1 MKKRM
6 FEIIQIG
13 QEHDKVSRGFDYFII
28 ANIIL
33 NILVVI
39 LDTFEELSEYN
50 TLFRWIEIVTTFIFL
65 IEYILRI
72 WTADLLYPKLSR
84 GKAIGKFIV
93 SFDGIVDLFTIIPVF
108 FLSGAVAFRMLR
120 VVRIMHLFRINARY
134 DSFHAIIAIIYEKRK
149 QLLSSLFIIFILML
163 ASSIC
168 MYSAEHAAQPDVFK
182 NAFSGFWWS
191 VTTILTI
198 GYGDIYPVTTAG
210 TIIAIIMSF
219 LGVGA
224 VAIPTGIISAGF
236 VEQYEKEKNALKRFQ
251 DVKEIGEIVVG
262 KRSDLKGKT
271 IEEIQSEYEMNV
283 YLVIR
288 DELSAIP
295 DRGLKVHQGDILIVR
310 SDKVVKSRKEPQPA
324 PKKQEAE

>member
-1 MKKRM
+1 MKKRI

-13 QEHDKVSRGFDYFII
+13 QESDRPSRAFDYFLLV
-28 ANIIL
+28 NIVL

-39 LDTFEELSEYN
+39 LDTFEEFSEFS
-50 TLFRWIEIVTTFIFL
+50 TLFRWVEIITTVVFL

-72 WTADLLYPKLSR
+72 WTADLLYPKLDR
-84 GKAIGKFIV
+84 GKAVVKFIL

-120 VVRIMHLFRINARY
+120 VIRILHLFRINARY
-134 DSFHAIIAIIYEKRK
+134 DSFHAILAIIYDKRK
-149 QLLSSLFIIFILML
+149 QLASSLFIIFILML

-236 VEQYEKEKNALKRFQ
+236 VEQFERERNSEKRFT
-251 DVKEIGEIVVG
+251 DIKEIGEIVVG
-262 KRSDLKGKT
+262 KRSDLRGKT
-271 IEEIQSEYEMNV
+271 ISEIQSDYGMSV

-295 DRGLKVHQGDILIVR
+295 DGNLKVHQGDILIVR
-310 SDKVVKSRKEPQPA
+310 SDKVIKGKDPSPVPKE
-324 PKKQEAE
+324 

>member
-1 MKKRM
+1 MKKRI

-13 QEHDKVSRGFDYFII
+13 QESDRPSRAFDYFLLV
-28 ANIIL
+28 NIVL

-39 LDTFEELSEYN
+39 LDTFDELSTYS
-50 TLFRWIEIVTTFIFL
+50 TLFRWVEIITTIIFL

-84 GKAIGKFIV
+84 GKAVGRFML

-108 FLSGAVAFRMLR
+108 FLAGAVAFRMLR
-120 VVRIMHLFRINARY
+120 VVRILHLFRINARY
-134 DSFHAIIAIIYEKRK
+134 DSFHAILSIIYQKRK

-236 VEQYEKEKNALKRFQ
+236 VEQFERERNSEKRFT
-251 DVKEIGEIVVG
+251 DIKEIGEIVVG
-262 KRSDLKGKT
+262 KRSDLRGKT
-271 IEEIQSEYEMNV
+271 ISEIQSDFGMSV

-295 DRGLKVHQGDILIVR
+295 DGNLKVHQGDILIVR
-310 SDKVVKSRKEPQPA
+310 SDKVIKGKDASPGKGE
-324 PKKQEAE
+324 

>member
-1 MKKRM
+1 MKKRI

-13 QEHDKVSRGFDYFII
+13 QENDRVSRGFDYLLI
-28 ANIIL
+28 ANIVL

-39 LDTFEELSEYN
+39 LDTFGELSEYN
-50 TLFRWIEIVTTFIFL
+50 TLFRWVEIVTTFFFL

-84 GKAIGKFIV
+84 GKAVLRFIR
-93 SFDGIVDLFTIIPVF
+93 SFDGVVDLFTIIPVF

-120 VVRIMHLFRINARY
+120 VVRILHLFRINARY
-134 DSFHAIIAIIYEKRK
+134 DSFHAILSIIYEKRK

-168 MYSAEHAAQPDVFK
+168 MYSAEHAAQPEVFK

-236 VEQYEKEKNALKRFQ
+236 VEQYDKEKNSVKRFN
-251 DVKEIGEIVVG
+251 DIKEIGEIVVG
-262 KRSDLKGKT
+262 KRSDMKGKT
-271 IEEIQSEYEMNV
+271 ISEIQSEYDMNV

-295 DRGLKVHQGDILIVR
+295 ESSLRIQQGDILIVR
-310 SDKVVKSRKEPQPA
+310 SDKVVKSKT
-324 PKKQEAE
+324 

>member
-1 MKKRM
+1 MKKRV

-13 QEHDKVSRGFDYFII
+13 QEGDKPSRAFDYFLI

-39 LDTFEELSEYN
+39 LDTFEELSAYS
-50 TLFRWIEIVTTFIFL
+50 TLFRWVEIITTIIFL

-72 WTADLLYPKLSR
+72 WTADLLYPKLGR
-84 GKAIGKFIV
+84 GKAVGRFML

-108 FLSGAVAFRMLR
+108 FLTGAVAFRMLR
-120 VVRIMHLFRINARY
+120 VVRILHLFRINARY
-134 DSFHAIIAIIYEKRK
+134 DSFHAILSIIYQKRK

-236 VEQYEKEKNALKRFQ
+236 VEQFEREKNATKRFT
-251 DVKEIGEIVVG
+251 DLKEIGEIVVG

-271 IEEIQSEYEMNV
+271 IREIQGEYEMSI

-295 DRGLKVHQGDILIVR
+295 DGSLRVRQGDILIVK
-310 SDKVVKSRKEPQPA
+310 SDKVVKNGN
-324 PKKQEAE
+324 

>member
-1 MKKRM
+1 MKKKRI

-13 QEHDKVSRGFDYFII
+13 QEGDKPSRVFDYFIM

-33 NILVVI
+33 NILVVV
-39 LDTFEELSEYN
+39 LDTFDELSAFN
-50 TLFRWIEIVTTFIFL
+50 TLFRWIEIITTLIFL
-65 IEYILRI
+65 VEYILRI
-72 WTADLLYPKLSR
+72 WTADLLYPKESR
-84 GKAIGKFIV
+84 GRAVARFMV

-120 VVRIMHLFRINARY
+120 VIRILHLFRINKRY
-134 DSFHAIIAIIYEKRK
+134 DSFHAILAIIYEKRK
-149 QLLSSLFIIFILML
+149 LLISSLFTIFILML

-236 VEQYEKEKNALKRFQ
+236 VEQYEKEKNSMKRFT

-271 IEEIQSEYEMNV
+271 IREIHGEYGMDV

-288 DELSAIP
+288 DDLSAIP
-295 DRGLKVHQGDILIVR
+295 EGNLTVKQGDILIVK
-310 SDKVVKSRKEPQPA
+310 SDKVMKSKQSDPA
-324 PKKQEAE
+324 LPKA

>member
-1 MKKRM
+1 MRSDMNKKRI
-6 FEIIQIG
+6 FEILQIG
-13 QEHDKVSRGFDYFII
+13 QENDKVSRGFDYFII
-28 ANIIL
+28 VNIVL

-39 LDTFEELSEYN
+39 LDTFEELSPYN
-50 TLFRWIEIVTTFIFL
+50 TLFRWVEIITTVIFL
-65 IEYILRI
+65 VEYILRI
-72 WTADLLYPKLSR
+72 WTADMLYPKLSR
-84 GKAIGKFIV
+84 GKAIWKFIV

-251 DVKEIGEIVVG
+251 DVKE
-262 KRSDLKGKT
+262 
-271 IEEIQSEYEMNV
+271 
-283 YLVIR
+283 
-288 DELSAIP
+288 
-295 DRGLKVHQGDILIVR
+295 
-310 SDKVVKSRKEPQPA
+310 
-324 PKKQEAE
+324 

>member
-1 MKKRM
+1 MRTYSSWTNTATRVPIVIARAYGTIGGFLRPWLRRGIPK
-6 FEIIQIG
+6 II
-13 QEHDKVSRGFDYFII
+13 R
-28 ANIIL
+28 N
-33 NILVVI
+33 
-39 LDTFEELSEYN
+39 
-50 TLFRWIEIVTTFIFL
+50 
-65 IEYILRI
+65 
-72 WTADLLYPKLSR
+72 
-84 GKAIGKFIV
+84 
-93 SFDGIVDLFTIIPVF
+93 
-108 FLSGAVAFRMLR
+108 AFAS
-120 VVRIMHLFRINARY
+120 VVR
-134 DSFHAIIAIIYEKRK
+134 STPFHAIIAIIYEKRK

-310 SDKVVKSRKEPQPA
+310 SGKVVKSK
-324 PKKQEAE
+324 

>member
-1 MKKRM
+1 MRKRI

-13 QEHDKVSRGFDYFII
+13 QVSDRISRGFDYFIM

-39 LDTFEELSEYN
+39 LDTFDELSAYN
-50 TLFRWIEIVTTFIFL
+50 QIFRWIEIITTIVFL
-65 IEYILRI
+65 VEYILRI
-72 WTADLLYPKLSR
+72 WTADLLYPRMSR
-84 GKAIGKFIV
+84 GKAVGRFIM

-120 VVRIMHLFRINARY
+120 VVRILHLFRINSKY
-134 DSFHAIIAIIYEKRK
+134 DSFHAILSIIYKK
-149 QLLSSLFIIFILML
+149 KAQLASSLFIIFILML

-168 MYSAEHAAQPDVFK
+168 MYSAEHEAQPEVFK

-198 GYGDIYPVTTAG
+198 GYGDIYPVTIAG

-236 VEQYEKEKNALKRFQ
+236 VEQYEKEKNSEKRFM
-251 DVKEIGEIVVG
+251 DLKEIGEIVVG
-262 KRSDLKGKT
+262 KRSDLKGRT
-271 IEEIQSEYEMNV
+271 IREIWGEYGMEV
-283 YLVIR
+283 YLVMR
-288 DELSAIP
+288 DDLSAIP
-295 DRGLKVHQGDILIVR
+295 DGNLKVQQGDILIVR
-310 SDKVVKSRKEPQPA
+310 SDKVMKSKA
-324 PKKQEAE
+324 